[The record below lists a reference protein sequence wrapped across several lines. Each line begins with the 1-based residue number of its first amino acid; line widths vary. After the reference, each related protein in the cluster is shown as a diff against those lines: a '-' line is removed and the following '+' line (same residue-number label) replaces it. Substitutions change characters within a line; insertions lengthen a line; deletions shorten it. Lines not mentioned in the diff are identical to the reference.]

1 MSDPIR
7 VALVED
13 DARLRISLAEFISR
27 SPGFVCTGS
36 FPDAESALQ
45 GIVAAAPQVILV
57 DIELPGMSGVD
68 CVPRLRELLPDAGIV
83 MLTVYDNSDNIF
95 RSLENGAS
103 GYLLKRT
110 RPDELLRSIQDVHN
124 GGAPMN
130 SHIARLVVQSF
141 HRRGTSPRPA
151 ENLTPREEEVL
162 RLVARGM
169 INKEIAEELGITLE
183 TVRQHLKNT
192 YAKLHVRSRTE
203 AAMKY
208 VRPPGRDGMPPGYPA
223 WQK

>member
-1 MSDPIR
+1 MNPSIR

-13 DARLRISLAEFISR
+13 NLRLRLQLSEFIDS
-27 SPGFVCTGS
+27 SPGFECVGA
-36 FPDAESALQ
+36 FANAETALL
-45 GIVAAAPQVILV
+45 GLPSAAADVVLM
-57 DIELPGMSGVD
+57 DIELPKMSGVD
-68 CVPRLRELLPDAGIV
+68 CVARLRDLLPDIRVV
-83 MLTVYDNSDNIF
+83 MLTVYDNSEHIF
-95 RSLENGAS
+95 RALENGAS

-110 RPDELLRSIQDVHN
+110 PPAELLRSIQDVRG

-141 HRRGTSPRPA
+141 HRRGASPSPA

-162 RLVARGM
+162 RLVARGL

-183 TVRQHLKNT
+183 TVRQHLKNC

-203 AAMKY
+203 AAMKLM
-208 VRPPGRDGMPPGYPA
+208 R
-223 WQK
+223 